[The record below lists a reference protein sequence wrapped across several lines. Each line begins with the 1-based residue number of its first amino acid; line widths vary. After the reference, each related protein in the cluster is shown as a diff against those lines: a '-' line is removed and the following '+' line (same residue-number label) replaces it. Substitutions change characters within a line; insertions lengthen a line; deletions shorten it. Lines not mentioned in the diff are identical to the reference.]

1 MKFTEE
7 RLSTLLAPMRQKFV
21 AIIGDV
27 MLDRYIWG
35 TVSRIS
41 PEAPVPVV
49 DVVRESTHLGG
60 ASNVALNVRALG
72 ATPVLFGAVGAD
84 ASADDLR
91 RIFSDTNIHT
101 DFLVVDE
108 GRPTTVKTRIIA
120 GSQHVVRIDYEQRAQ
135 ISEAA
140 TRRILDR
147 LDSHLGSIDV
157 IVLQDYNKGLIGPDL
172 IAQVSERARSRG
184 IPVLVD
190 PKYANFFAY
199 QGVTVFKPNRKE
211 TEDALGIKL
220 GGEQS
225 FVDAAR
231 QMRDRLHCDNV
242 LLTLGELGMLLLQ
255 ADDSVTRVPTRAR
268 KVADVSGA
276 GDTVVATLA
285 SMIAC
290 GADVV
295 ESAHLANIAGG
306 LVCEEI
312 GIVPVD
318 RDALVEAATGHTM
331 HTDPEDEDA

>member
-7 RLSTLLAPMRQKFV
+7 RLATLLAPMRQKFV

-49 DVVRESTHLGG
+49 DVARESTHLGG
-60 ASNVALNVRALG
+60 ASNVALNVRSLG

-91 RIFSDTNIHT
+91 RIFAETGIHT

-147 LDSHLGSIDV
+147 LEAHITSIDV

-172 IAQVSERARSRG
+172 IEHVSERARSRG

-211 TEDALGIKL
+211 TEDALGVKL
-220 GGEQS
+220 GSEQS

-231 QMRDRLHCDNV
+231 QMRERLRCDNV

-255 ADDSVTRVPTRAR
+255 SDDAVTRVPTRAR

-295 ESAHLANIAGG
+295 EAAHLANVAGG

-318 RDALVEAATGHTM
+318 RDALVEAASGHNL
-331 HTDPEDEDA
+331 HSDPEGED

>member
-1 MKFTEE
+1 MKFSEE

-72 ATPVLFGAVGAD
+72 ATPVLFGVVGED
-84 ASADDLR
+84 ASAQDLR
-91 RIFSDTNIHT
+91 DIFAHTNILT

-120 GSQHVVRIDYEQRAQ
+120 GSQHVVRIDYEQRTQ

-147 LDSHLGSIDV
+147 LDAHANSLDV
-157 IVLQDYNKGLIGPDL
+157 IVLQDYNKGLIGPML
-172 IAQVSERARSRG
+172 IEHVTALARDRG

-199 QGVTVFKPNRKE
+199 QGVSVFKPNRKE

-220 GGEQS
+220 GSEES
-225 FVDAAR
+225 FVAAAR
-231 QMRDRLHCDNV
+231 QMRDRLHCDNI

-255 ADDSVTRVPTRAR
+255 HDDSITRVPTRAR

-285 SMIAC
+285 SMMAC
-290 GADVV
+290 GAHVV
-295 ESAHLANIAGG
+295 EAAHLANVAGG

-318 RDALVEAATGHTM
+318 REALTEAALGIPM
-331 HTDPEDEDA
+331 HADPEGEAE

>member
-7 RLSTLLAPMRQKFV
+7 RLASLLAPMRQKFV

-49 DVVRESTHLGG
+49 DVARESTHLGG
-60 ASNVALNVRALG
+60 ASNVALNVRSLG

-84 ASADDLR
+84 TSADDLR
-91 RIFSDTNIHT
+91 RIFSETGIHT

-120 GSQHVVRIDYEQRAQ
+120 GSQHVVRIDYEQRTQ

-140 TRRILDR
+140 TQRILDR
-147 LDSHLGSIDV
+147 LDAHINSIDV
-157 IVLQDYNKGLIGPDL
+157 IVLQDYNKGLIGPEL
-172 IAQVSERARSRG
+172 IKRVSERARARG

-199 QGVTVFKPNRKE
+199 EGVSVFKPNRKE
-211 TEDALGIKL
+211 TEDALGVKL
-220 GGEQS
+220 GSEQS

-231 QMRDRLHCDNV
+231 QMRERLHCDNV

-255 ADDSVTRVPTRAR
+255 SDDTVTRVPTRAR

-295 ESAHLANIAGG
+295 EAAHLANVAGG

-318 RDALVEAATGHTM
+318 RDALVEAASGQHL
-331 HTDPEDEDA
+331 HSDPEGED